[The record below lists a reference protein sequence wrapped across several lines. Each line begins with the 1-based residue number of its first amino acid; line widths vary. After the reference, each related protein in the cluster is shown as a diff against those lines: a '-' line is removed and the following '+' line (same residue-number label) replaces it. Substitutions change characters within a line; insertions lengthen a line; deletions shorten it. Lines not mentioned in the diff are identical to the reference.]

1 MKRLPFVSRF
11 ILALTLT
18 LAAAPSVR
26 ADLPPLIPRDV
37 LLGNPSKTQPR
48 ISPDGTRIA
57 YIAPSD
63 KGVLNVWVRTIGKSD
78 DKMMTTDDHRGIRQ
92 FYWAEDGKHLV
103 YLQDVGGNENFHAY
117 RVNLDDAAVK
127 DLTPFEGV
135 RAQNILT
142 DPKHPDE
149 MLIGLNQRDKKVF
162 DMYRVNLDTGE
173 SKLEAQN
180 PIPSS

>member
-1 MKRLPFVSRF
+1 MKSTPLASRVA
-11 ILALTLT
+11 LALA
-18 LAAAPSVR
+18 LALFAAP
-26 ADLPPLIPRDV
+26 ALGAATTPLIPREV
-37 LLGNPSKTQPR
+37 LLGNPSKSTPR

-63 KGVLNVWVRTIGKSD
+63 KGVLNVWVRTIGKTD
-78 DKMMTTDDHRGIRQ
+78 DKMMTADTHRGIRQ
-92 FYWAEDGKHLV
+92 YLWAEDGKHLV

-180 PIPSS
+180 PG